1 MRPSSGPS
9 GRDAGFTLIELIV
22 YISLAGIVLT
32 IVGGMLISSLRAEA
46 SVRTASEATTLG
58 QLISRSVQGGMRNA
72 SAAKLTTNSDDTQM
86 LIVRT
91 AGRGAT
97 VTWSCQA
104 WYYDPI
110 NDGTLYTR
118 ITTPATTIAVP
129 TTGPTGTIGSWT
141 FLGDGIATTA
151 TPVFDGIPTRISIDL
166 DIEAGD
172 RAPIS
177 ITTTATTRTLATE
190 SEPCFT

>member
-1 MRPSSGPS
+1 VRRAAGPRGS
-9 GRDAGFTLIELIV
+9 DAGFTLIELLV
-22 YISLAGIVLT
+22 YISLAGIVLS

-58 QLISRSVQGGMRNA
+58 QLIARSVQGGMRNA
-72 SAAKLTTNSDDTQM
+72 SAARLTTNADDTQM

-91 AGRGAT
+91 AGRGAS

-104 WYYDPI
+104 WFYDPV

-118 ITTPATTIAVP
+118 TTTPAATIAVP
-129 TTGPTGTIGSWT
+129 TSGTIGSWT
-141 FLGDGIATTA
+141 LLGDGIATSG

-190 SEPCFT
+190 SQPCFA

>member
-1 MRPSSGPS
+1 MRAAGPR
-9 GRDAGFTLIELIV
+9 GRDAGFTLIELLV
-22 YISLAGIVLT
+22 YISLAGIVLS

-58 QLISRSVQGGMRNA
+58 QLIARSVQGGMRNA
-72 SAAKLTTNSDDTQM
+72 SAARLTTNADNTQM

-91 AGRGAT
+91 AGRGAS
-97 VTWSCQA
+97 VVWSCQA
-104 WYYDPI
+104 WFYDPI
-110 NDGTLYTR
+110 NGGTFYTR
-118 ITTPATTIAVP
+118 TTTPATTIAVP
-129 TTGPTGTIGSWT
+129 TASTIGSWT
-141 FLGDGIATTA
+141 LLGRGIATTGA
-151 TPVFDGIPTRISIDL
+151 PVFAGIPTRISVDL

-190 SEPCFT
+190 SQPCFA